1 MRSGQIR
8 RIPACA
14 LIWLSATLAI
24 PALAE
29 ENAELSRLLHVIS
42 DDWGGRDEA
51 ADLLAEMDSPGV
63 EKAIRERLAD
73 EKDFHARLALCYAL
87 AGRGEKEP
95 LNELIDSLE
104 RSGHLGFV
112 YLRDVTGED
121 FGWDQM
127 RWRRWFEE
135 TTPEEFRQFIL
146 RRRER
151 RPMIEEYARFSG
163 VFSAQWF
170 GPPRNVETG
179 ELEPIDEQEKQA
191 ILASPT
197 AKAWNLYS
205 QALKALQERGDRGE
219 AARLFGEV
227 AQRYPNTIYAEESQ
241 ELDGLLNEMIVED
254 LLRRGRPD
262 VRPIDKQAR
271 IEDLIFRLRD
281 LEAYQ
286 WSQPGFCDV
295 LSNGWVDEEPNVA
308 DELLALGP
316 AAVPALVEA
325 LDDRR
330 PIRGIGYWRLFPPER
345 TLLRVQDAALQL
357 LAQLVP
363 EPLYAHRLKNAYLS
377 KEDPKTRKQIAE
389 AFRAAVS
396 RAND

>member
-1 MRSGQIR
+1 M
-8 RIPACA
+8 
-14 LIWLSATLAI
+14 IWLSATLAI